1 MPLASFIG
9 LQGAYF
15 VKLGYIKQGK
25 LHLSAFDKTSE
36 NFALVSA
43 ERDKFMVEIPVAR
56 LYLPQQLAFG
66 VFTISQQPARSD
78 IVGKDSKQ
86 QGILAI
92 VLEHH
97 QTLHQVCPK
106 QGIRLPFR
114 HRRRKAF
121 SLLQLMTISDIGSI
135 LEPV

>member
-1 MPLASFIG
+1 
-9 LQGAYF
+9 
-15 VKLGYIKQGK
+15 
-25 LHLSAFDKTSE
+25 
-36 NFALVSA
+36 
-43 ERDKFMVEIPVAR
+43 MVEIPVAR
-56 LYLPQQLAFG
+56 LYLSQQSALGMFA
-66 VFTISQQPARSD
+66 VSEQPARPD
-78 IVGKDSKQ
+78 IVGQDGKQ

-121 SLLQLMTISDIGSI
+121 SLLQLMTVSDIGCV
-135 LEPV
+135 LEPVQSLEVLDAEHATLKRWQREQCIPSVLSGKP

>member
-1 MPLASFIG
+1 MASREN

-15 VKLGYIKQGK
+15 VKSGYIKQSE
-25 LHLSAFDKTSE
+25 LHFSSFDKTSE
-36 NFALVSA
+36 DFAFVSA
-43 ERDKFMVEIPVAR
+43 ERDKFAVEIPVSR
-56 LYLPQQLAFG
+56 LYLPQQSALGMLA
-66 VFTISQQPARSD
+66 VSEQPARSD

-121 SLLQLMTISDIGSI
+121 SLLQLMTISDIGCV